1 MKKLSFLW
9 NLLLVLFLFTVCRVE
24 FILENAAAFPDFDLA
39 KAFRLGVAG
48 LRFDASAI
56 VWTNLPYLILAL
68 LPLRAR
74 ANRIYATVQKV
85 LYVVLNFLALAMNLA
100 DSAYFPYTGRRT
112 TCSFFSEFSNG
123 EDFSGILLPELV
135 NHWYLFVL
143 GFAMLAALILL
154 YRPTDAEGSGWKY
167 YLVHS
172 LIFLAAL
179 YPLLLAARGAAG
191 ITRPIGLNDA
201 NRYVDTPAESAIVLN
216 TPFSIYRTVNR
227 VPFANPGY
235 YPDADAVAQHYSP
248 IHRPSSVQLFR
259 DKNVCILILESFSA
273 SYSAWLTGLQG
284 TPHPGYMPFL
294 DSLMQQSLVF
304 RYSFANG
311 RKSIESVPAVLSGI
325 PSLIEPYFTT
335 SYATN
340 DVSGITAE
348 LVRNKGYHSSFFH
361 GAPPGSMG
369 FEAYAHITG
378 CQKLYNKDDFGD
390 DSQYDGTWA
399 IFDEP
404 FLQFFKDRLDR
415 EPQPFVTTVF
425 TATSHHPFKVP
436 AEYEHVLSGGTLPMH
451 KCIQYT
457 DQALRKFFEAARE
470 EPWFANTVFV
480 LTGDH
485 TNVTDLPEYSTSYGV
500 FEIPIIFYSPEGDL
514 RGLRE
519 GIAQQSDITPTLL
532 GYLGYDRPF
541 LSYGCKLLE
550 TPDEETWAIN
560 CNNGIY
566 QYFYGDRCLQF
577 DGEHI
582 VGLYDYRRDRLQE
595 HNLIGEDPHAEEK
608 LPVLKALIQDYML
621 RMVENRLTPDKD

>member
-9 NLLLVLFLFTVCRVE
+9 NLLVVLVLFTVCRVE

-74 ANRIYATVQKV
+74 ANRIYATVQKA

-172 LIFLAAL
+172 LILLAAL

-248 IHRPSSVQLFR
+248 IHRPSSTQPFR

-273 SYSAWLTGLQG
+273 S
-284 TPHPGYMPFL
+284 
-294 DSLMQQSLVF
+294 
-304 RYSFANG
+304 
-311 RKSIESVPAVLSGI
+311 
-325 PSLIEPYFTT
+325 
-335 SYATN
+335 
-340 DVSGITAE
+340 
-348 LVRNKGYHSSFFH
+348 
-361 GAPPGSMG
+361 
-369 FEAYAHITG
+369 
-378 CQKLYNKDDFGD
+378 
-390 DSQYDGTWA
+390 
-399 IFDEP
+399 
-404 FLQFFKDRLDR
+404 
-415 EPQPFVTTVF
+415 
-425 TATSHHPFKVP
+425 
-436 AEYEHVLSGGTLPMH
+436 
-451 KCIQYT
+451 
-457 DQALRKFFEAARE
+457 
-470 EPWFANTVFV
+470 
-480 LTGDH
+480 
-485 TNVTDLPEYSTSYGV
+485 
-500 FEIPIIFYSPEGDL
+500 
-514 RGLRE
+514 
-519 GIAQQSDITPTLL
+519 
-532 GYLGYDRPF
+532 
-541 LSYGCKLLE
+541 
-550 TPDEETWAIN
+550 
-560 CNNGIY
+560 
-566 QYFYGDRCLQF
+566 
-577 DGEHI
+577 
-582 VGLYDYRRDRLQE
+582 
-595 HNLIGEDPHAEEK
+595 
-608 LPVLKALIQDYML
+608 
-621 RMVENRLTPDKD
+621 